1 VRTQIPG
8 SQILDLSINTA
19 DIANRAVTDSQLSL
33 TGVTAGSYTKVDV
46 SSAGRITAGYNPST
60 LAGYGITDA
69 QALNVNLSALAGIS
83 GTGLY
88 AVTAAG
94 SAQVRTLVAPTAGFT
109 ISNASGVVGNPTFAL
124 ADDLNAVE
132 SLTTTGIAVRSAT
145 STWLTRTISAGTGI
159 GVANGDGLIGNPT
172 ISLSTSGVTAGS
184 YSVPN
189 LSVDVYGRVTS
200 ISSTSTA
207 AGSASGLIGTGQS
220 GAAAWTLSGSRYY
233 ADFTH
238 NLGTYNVVVTIFDS
252 TTNTVVIPD
261 SIVLTSTTTARV
273 YVIGNTRTLRVVV
286 VANGLAINTATQSA
300 GTITTQKDG
309 STVNATASTL
319 NFTGPLVKVSDAGS
333 NVSTINIGS
342 RFTYFAASLDSPVN
356 SDFAVNANAAIV
368 VDPSNPSILV
378 RQFSNTTEQG
388 VGFLI
393 SIPSSASSITF
404 KIRGR
409 AAAAPATVS
418 VIQPKL
424 YVRQIPNN
432 AAIGSWAAGV
442 SLGLITFQT
451 NTYFQYSNQS
461 YTLSSLGLTAGS
473 TYQLELTRPTT
484 VSSGT
489 ALASA
494 FLMTE
499 LTIELA

>member
-1 VRTQIPG
+1 
-8 SQILDLSINTA
+8 
-19 DIANRAVTDSQLSL
+19 
-33 TGVTAGSYTKVDV
+33 
-46 SSAGRITAGYNPST
+46 
-60 LAGYGITDA
+60 
-69 QALNVNLSALAGIS
+69 
-83 GTGLY
+83 
-88 AVTAAG
+88 
-94 SAQVRTLVAPTAGFT
+94 
-109 ISNASGVVGNPTFAL
+109 
-124 ADDLNAVE
+124 
-132 SLTTTGIAVRSAT
+132 
-145 STWLTRTISAGTGI
+145 
-159 GVANGDGLIGNPT
+159 
-172 ISLSTSGVTAGS
+172 
-184 YSVPN
+184 
-189 LSVDVYGRVTS
+189 
-200 ISSTSTA
+200 
-207 AGSASGLIGTGQS
+207 
-220 GAAAWTLSGSRYY
+220 
-233 ADFTH
+233 
-238 NLGTYNVVVTIFDS
+238 
-252 TTNTVVIPD
+252 
-261 SIVLTSTTTARV
+261 
-273 YVIGNTRTLRVVV
+273 
-286 VANGLAINTATQSA
+286 
-300 GTITTQKDG
+300 
-309 STVNATASTL
+309 
-319 NFTGPLVKVSDAGS
+319 
-333 NVSTINIGS
+333 
-342 RFTYFAASLDSPVN
+342 VN

-388 VGFLI
+388 VAFLI
-393 SIPSSASSITF
+393 SIPSSATSITF

-409 AAAAPATVS
+409 AAAAPAVVS